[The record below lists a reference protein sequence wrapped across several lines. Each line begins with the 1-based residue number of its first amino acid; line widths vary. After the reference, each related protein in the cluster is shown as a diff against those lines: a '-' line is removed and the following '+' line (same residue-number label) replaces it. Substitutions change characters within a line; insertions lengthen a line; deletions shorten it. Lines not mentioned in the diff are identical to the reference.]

1 MPGPRNIDT
10 RQHSADRS
18 ILKRNTI
25 LTPTTQANTV
35 NLDTSNFALKTL
47 SLSQFASTTS
57 DELSKLILDETGA
70 GSLVFNISPILYT
83 PQIDT
88 VSRIITS
95 EVTTGSTTANQVLM
109 SFPLY
114 EGNAAI
120 GLNSVIGSADVIIQT
135 DVGDTTGTA
144 ATPEY
149 VTKRRI
155 SKMLIVMDHDFNGIG
170 GSQSPYLEHTEYG
183 HTATASGVA
192 TYNFAYRSATKTF
205 NIEVTPSTNN
215 TMRHRVIAFCMFG
228 MDRNWSA
235 PPVVVP

>member
-10 RQHSADRS
+10 RQHSADRA

-25 LTPTTQANTV
+25 ITQTTQSNTV
-35 NLDTSNFALKTL
+35 NLDTSSFALKNLTL
-47 SLSQFASTTS
+47 GQFALTS
-57 DELSKLILDETGA
+57 SSELANIISDETGD
-70 GSLVFNISPILYT
+70 GNLVFNINPILYT
-83 PQIDT
+83 PQIST

-114 EGNAAI
+114 EGADI
-120 GLNSVIGSADVIIQT
+120 GPNVIIGSADVIIQT
-135 DVGDTTGTA
+135 DVGNTTGT
-144 ATPEY
+144 TSSPEY
-149 VTKRRI
+149 VTKRRLT
-155 SKMLIVMDHDFNGIG
+155 KMLICMDHDFNGIG
-170 GSQSPYLEHTEYG
+170 GTQFPSPDHTEYG
-183 HTATASGVA
+183 HTSTASGVA

-215 TMRHRVIAFCMFG
+215 IMRHRVIAFCMFG
-228 MDRNWSA
+228 MDRNWAA

>member
-1 MPGPRNIDT
+1 MPGPRKIDII
-10 RQHSADRS
+10 QHSADRT
-18 ILKRNTI
+18 ILKRS
-25 LTPTTQANTV
+25 TTGFSEIV
-35 NLDTSNFALKTL
+35 RGSEIDTSDFASISK
-47 SLSQFASTTS
+47 SLGQFSSTTS
-57 DELSKLILDETGA
+57 AELADVITDETGS
-70 GSLVFNISPILYT
+70 GNLVYNTNPILYT
-83 PQIDT
+83 PQIST

-114 EGNAAI
+114 EGTDIATNVI
-120 GLNSVIGSADVIIQT
+120 IGSADVIIQT
-135 DVGDTTGTA
+135 DVGNTTGTA
-144 ATPEY
+144 STPEY

-155 SKMLIVMDHDFNGIG
+155 SKMLIVMDHDFNGTG
-170 GSQSPYLEHTEYG
+170 GTQSPYLEHTEYG

>member
-1 MPGPRNIDT
+1 MPGRRPIDINQQT
-10 RQHSADRS
+10 HDARGNLKGAVTALPDHAYALRS
-18 ILKRNTI
+18 GGLG
-25 LTPTTQANTV
+25 QFSS
-35 NLDTSNFALKTL
+35 TSSEQLAGVI
-47 SLSQFASTTS
+47 S
-57 DELSKLILDETGA
+57 DETGT
-70 GSLVFNISPILYT
+70 GNLVYNTNAILYT
-83 PQIDT
+83 PQIST

-114 EGNAAI
+114 EGTDIATNVI
-120 GLNSVIGSADVIIQT
+120 IGSADVIIQT
-135 DVGDTTGTA
+135 DVGDTTGTV

-155 SKMLIVMDHDFNGIG
+155 SKMLVVMDHDFNGTG
-170 GSQSPYLEHTEYG
+170 GTQSPNLFHTEYG